1 MGIGKKLEALLKE
14 KKKRPGTLAGEIG
27 IPKGTIYA
35 IIKRDSQQ
43 VSFAVLQKI
52 ASALDVP
59 TDYFLDGTA
68 QEAEQWT
75 VKEIRVLGAYRRA
88 DPVYQD
94 IALELLETHP
104 AEKSGTLVG

>member
-1 MGIGKKLEALLKE
+1 MGIGKKLADLLKTKE
-14 KKKRPGTLAGEIG
+14 KKPGTLAKEAG
-27 IPKGTIYA
+27 IPTATIYS
-35 IIKRDSQQ
+35 IIKRDNEK
-43 VSFAVLQKI
+43 VAYTVLQKI
-52 ASALDVP
+52 ATALDVP
-59 TDYFLDGTA
+59 ADYFLDDHEP
-68 QEAEQWT
+68 EAAQWT